1 MDSFEVSKL
10 MKEIIDNVAYTSDQ
24 LESIVNSIVK
34 TIIKLETG

>member
-10 MKEIIDNVAYTSDQ
+10 MKEKMDGVAYTSDQ

-34 TIIKLETG
+34 TIIKLETC